1 MSSQADASLADIVA
15 FLDQYLAIGQVTDA
29 PNALNGLQ
37 VENGGRVTRIAAAV
51 DACAATI
58 EMAASA
64 RADLLLVH
72 HGLFWGGLTPLVGP
86 PYQRVSGLIRAGIAL
101 YSAHLPLDRH
111 PDVGNAAVLARA
123 LEIEIRGEFGAYRGQ
138 TVGVWGELDMHRD
151 DLAARV
157 ERVLGATPRVLPFG
171 PARVRRVGIVTGAG
185 GSEIG
190 QAAAA
195 RLDTYLTGEGPHWSY
210 FDAEELGLN
219 VLYAGHYATETV
231 GVKALAEQL
240 SERFNLPWSF
250 LDHPTGL

>member
-111 PDVGNAAVLARA
+111 PDVGTPPCSLGRWRLKSGVSSARIAAKRWGCGESWTCTAMISPLEWSGSWALRRA
-123 LEIEIRGEFGAYRGQ
+123 CSRSAPPASA
-138 TVGVWGELDMHRD
+138 VW
-151 DLAARV
+151 A
-157 ERVLGATPRVLPFG
+157 
-171 PARVRRVGIVTGAG
+171 
-185 GSEIG
+185 S
-190 QAAAA
+190 
-195 RLDTYLTGEGPHWSY
+195 
-210 FDAEELGLN
+210 
-219 VLYAGHYATETV
+219 
-231 GVKALAEQL
+231 
-240 SERFNLPWSF
+240 
-250 LDHPTGL
+250 